1 MRGFSKVF
9 SNVHCASGF
18 KNIFQGIFQALS
30 KEFSKVFSGLHYA
43 RGFKKYFQR
52 YFQVGTMLVFQ
63 KDFQVCTKSK
73 GIFLI
78 FPGYLQLCSL
88 CWFFGFQFNIFSNK
102 SSFSS
107 FVAHVGEKKLVMFV
121 AFFCPPGGG
130 ASLSSIRVEK
140 VCRHLLA
147 AAGQVV
153 ADGCFG
159 PTRSQPASLLLIF
172 ALPPNVEKVTHKRE
186 KGKRILH

>member
-1 MRGFSKVF
+1 M
-9 SNVHCASGF
+9 
-18 KNIFQGIFQALS
+18 
-30 KEFSKVFSGLHYA
+30 
-43 RGFKKYFQR
+43 
-52 YFQVGTMLVFQ
+52 
-63 KDFQVCTKSK
+63 KDWQDLDLA
-73 GIFLI
+73 IFLRVKWQDLGQDPRSCHFFCVKMARSRARSMFKLYEDI
-78 FPGYLQLCSL
+78 FNYVLCVDFL
-88 CWFFGFQFNIFSNK
+88 VYK

-159 PTRSQPASLLLIF
+159 PTRSQPASLF
-172 ALPPNVEKVTHKRE
+172 
-186 KGKRILH
+186 